1 VAQGRSDATY
11 MAECFWPDVHQESVE
26 QAARRIRRSIAELTA
41 EAGGVELIGA
51 ILLPVDEVVFYL
63 FNGDSANSVGEACQR
78 AEVAFER
85 VLEAVEL
92 E

>member
-1 VAQGRSDATY
+1 
-11 MAECFWPDVHQESVE
+11 VHQESVE
-26 QAARRIRRSIAELTA
+26 LAAERIRQSIVDLTPAGAVVELT
-41 EAGGVELIGA
+41 GA

-63 FNGDSANSVGEACQR
+63 FNGDSAASVGEACQR

-85 VLEAVEL
+85 VVEAVEL